1 MLQIFQHKLAI
12 CDQNN
17 NQKYDHIHCRAF
29 GEDWSWQKSRNEFMW
44 RPVQSQYLI
53 KIKSKENSYRKKMPR
68 IKISLQQFLNH
79 LYRSSDMQSY
89 NCSTKVL
96 HYRTTSADSA
106 LIHQLPRVLEL
117 LDVGLSEFWIRTM
130 ISLSWP

>member
-1 MLQIFQHKLAI
+1 
-12 CDQNN
+12 
-17 NQKYDHIHCRAF
+17 
-29 GEDWSWQKSRNEFMW
+29 
-44 RPVQSQYLI
+44 
-53 KIKSKENSYRKKMPR
+53 MPR

-79 LYRSSDMQSY
+79 LYRSLDMQSY

-130 ISLSWP
+130 ISLS